1 MDELLN
7 LCLNEINGKLKVK
20 HSSIMLTDEKRNELV
35 VRASQGHRSMQVLGK
50 IQKLDEGVAGRVLI
64 TDNLRK
70 GQ

>member
-1 MDELLN
+1 
-7 LCLNEINGKLKVK
+7 
-20 HSSIMLTDEKRNELV
+20 MLTDEKRNELV